1 MNRTIQAIAKPEIPA
16 GFLNLMGYVDE
27 SEVNGPG
34 RRAVVWVQGCDRHC
48 DGCFK
53 PSSWFFDIEQ
63 LVDVEGLAK
72 KILSNPRN
80 EGLTFSG
87 GEPFLQARALARLA
101 QIAKA
106 AGLNVMSFSG
116 FTLAQL
122 RSDNAPEG
130 ADSLLAQLDILVG
143 GPFVRSQAIQSP
155 NSIVSSGKQRVHV
168 FNSDLQ
174 DRLDWASDEIEV
186 HILKDG
192 RRIVT
197 GYRGQL
203 SFSEQISQ
211 DYFLVS
217 SVVASASELHNGWE
231 GRFSVLQHCMGAT
244 SFTLNAL

>member
-1 MNRTIQAIAKPEIPA
+1 MNLTTEAIAKPEIPA

-48 DGCFK
+48 DGCFN
-53 PSSWFFDIEQ
+53 PSSWTFAINQ
-63 LVDVEGLAK
+63 LVDVESLAQQ
-72 KILSNPRN
+72 ILSNPRN

-101 QIAKA
+101 QLVKT

-122 RSDNAPEG
+122 QSDNAPDG
-130 ADSLLAQLDILVG
+130 ADSLLAQLDLLVD
-143 GPFVRSQAIQSP
+143 GPFVSSQAIQSP
-155 NSIVSSGKQRVHV
+155 NSIVSSRNQRVRV

-174 DRLDWASDEIEV
+174 HRLDWASDEIEV

-192 RRIVT
+192 RRIIT

-203 SFSEQISQ
+203 SFDE
-211 DYFLVS
+211 
-217 SVVASASELHNGWE
+217 
-231 GRFSVLQHCMGAT
+231 
-244 SFTLNAL
+244 